1 MKLLVNKFDGD
12 FVVLLKEDG
21 TTLNINR
28 RDVPIDA
35 KEGDVLSVEG
45 DIIQIDTAE
54 TAKMKEKARLLA
66 MITGDADNKI

>member
-66 MITGDADNKI
+66 MITGDVDNKI

>member
-1 MKLLVNKFDGD
+1 
-12 FVVLLKEDG
+12 VLLKEDG

-66 MITGDADNKI
+66 MITGDVDNKI